1 MNRRTSLQLLSGLLV
16 AGSLATAQTPA
27 TPAGTGSAE
36 NGKKLFVTYLCWSCH
51 GSSGRAGGAAPAIT
65 PSTRSADDLIKYVR
79 KPRGAMPPYTSKSIS
94 DRELADIAAF
104 LRTVP
109 KDPDP
114 KSIPLL
120 NLQ

>member
-1 MNRRTSLQLLSGLLV
+1 AAS
-16 AGSLATAQTPA
+16 
-27 TPAGTGSAE
+27 
-36 NGKKLFVTYLCWSCH
+36 GKKLYVLCFCWSRH
-51 GSSGRAGGAAPAIT
+51 GSQGRAGGTAPAIT

-104 LRTVP
+104 LRAVP

-120 NLQ
+120 NPQRWVSWPRMARMTRTFAEFAAFAA